1 MSPEENDV
9 PHETNGDKEPCG
21 HRERPSAG
29 HEAAAPPPIPGRW
42 LARTVSAVVTAIGSV
57 GATWPLIL
65 HMGNATLRKD
75 DVWLSAWQLN
85 AYQEALLSDPLR
97 WADANI
103 FFPYDGAAAVN
114 DLLWSHALLTLP
126 AAWAGSAV
134 IAHNVAFLGGIV
146 LCAVFAHLLIEE
158 LTGSRWAAVLGGML
172 FALTPFRFL
181 HAVHLSVAAAWSL
194 PLFFWAQLRHFRE
207 PSWGRAAIASVAGMS
222 VAMSSLYY
230 PLFLAPVLPFV
241 LWFAA
246 RRGPGGRRAWLPLAA
261 AGTAGLALLAPL
273 LLPFATALRSYGVP
287 AARSDLTR
295 FAAELSSLAQRPL
308 YMRDGVPTDLHP
320 EALLYPGASLLLFGL
335 AGLTVAAAALVRS
348 EGWLRWPGIG
358 LPVLLLVSLLGLLVP
373 LAGLARSAWAAI
385 VVLTVWAVPL
395 LLAAWAIHESRPAAV
410 ARGLAGA
417 KTQRAFGGRAAIR
430 FGLAGAALSFAFAL
444 GPQVRHAGEYL
455 GPAPYS
461 LLTRLTSIYEGTR
474 VPARFAG
481 LVVLFLAVVAA
492 GVVALIQRRG
502 VVSGADGVPISRPGD
517 AARGAVG
524 TGRDRLAAAVI
535 VVALIVTFA
544 ELPRGYDLAPVPPLD
559 DPTYAWLREQ
569 PERFGVLELPEHRGD
584 WGALRYMLASKQHGQ
599 HLANGVGRITPG
611 LWHQFL
617 DIEPWSEEF
626 FVFIESYLP
635 VRYVIV
641 HGDGLPDEIRVPVMR
656 RLLAGVHGWREE
668 FRAGRTRVFSLDRS
682 AGGGEYIDRIYLRAE
697 LSPGAI
703 VRFAARIAPA
713 ADQTADER
721 STTGG
726 AGARAAGGTVTLG
739 LFQNAEPVA
748 SFEIGDEWRDYEVFV
763 PVAPIGPLVQD
774 SWPRSGTL
782 LTWQMDVEGGPAFE
796 VRNLSVIRVADPP
809 LDASETP

>member
-1 MSPEENDV
+1 
-9 PHETNGDKEPCG
+9 
-21 HRERPSAG
+21 
-29 HEAAAPPPIPGRW
+29 
-42 LARTVSAVVTAIGSV
+42 
-57 GATWPLIL
+57 
-65 HMGNATLRKD
+65 
-75 DVWLSAWQLN
+75 
-85 AYQEALLSDPLR
+85 
-97 WADANI
+97 
-103 FFPYDGAAAVN
+103 
-114 DLLWSHALLTLP
+114 
-126 AAWAGSAV
+126 
-134 IAHNVAFLGGIV
+134 
-146 LCAVFAHLLIEE
+146 
-158 LTGSRWAAVLGGML
+158 
-172 FALTPFRFL
+172 
-181 HAVHLSVAAAWSL
+181 
-194 PLFFWAQLRHFRE
+194 
-207 PSWGRAAIASVAGMS
+207 
-222 VAMSSLYY
+222 
-230 PLFLAPVLPFV
+230 
-241 LWFAA
+241 
-246 RRGPGGRRAWLPLAA
+246 
-261 AGTAGLALLAPL
+261 
-273 LLPFATALRSYGVP
+273 LRSYGVP

-308 YMRDGVPTDLHP
+308 YMRGGVPPDLDP
-320 EALLYPGASLLLFGL
+320 EALLYPGAALLLFGL

-348 EGWLRWPGIG
+348 AGWRRGPGIG
-358 LPVLLLVSLLGLLVP
+358 LPVLLLVSLVGLLLP
-373 LAGLARSAWAAI
+373 LTGPARSVWAAI

-395 LLAAWAIHESRPAAV
+395 LLAAWAIHESRPAA
-410 ARGLAGA
+410 A
-417 KTQRAFGGRAAIR
+417 GGRAAIR

-455 GPAPYS
+455 GPGPYS

-502 VVSGADGVPISRPGD
+502 AVSGAGGVPAPRHGE
-517 AARGAVG
+517 AARGALG

-544 ELPRGYDLAPVPPLD
+544 ELPRGYLLAPVPPLD

-584 WGALRYMLASKQHGQ
+584 WGALRYMLASKQHGK
-599 HLANGVGRITPG
+599 HLVNGVGRITPG

-617 DIEPWSEEF
+617 DVEPWSEEF

-668 FRAGRTRVFSLDRS
+668 FRAGRTRVFTLDRS
-682 AGGGEYIDRIYLRAE
+682 AGGGEYLDRIYLRAE
-697 LSPGAI
+697 LSPGAM
-703 VRFAARIAPA
+703 VRFAARVAPP
-713 ADQTADER
+713 ADQPTDER
-721 STTGG
+721 SPSGG
-726 AGARAAGGTVTLG
+726 ASATAAGGTATLG

-748 SFEIGDEWRDYEVFV
+748 SFEIGDEWEDYEVFV

-782 LTWQMDVEGGPAFE
+782 LTWQPRAEGGPAFE

-809 LDASETP
+809 LDASEPP